1 MDIEPPS
8 PKRARL
14 DPPHAESLR
23 PTPEISNPGT
33 PFDDADDL
41 YGSPPESTRKPNADR
56 SSETR
61 QINPPGSPE
70 LRKAFFLPGL
80 GQSAS
85 GQERA
90 ASSSSTNDTGA
101 LIENTS
107 TDPVP
112 LGNLRNAHGAYKLQA
127 ERDGETMSAY
137 QGSSPKI
144 PDQEKD
150 ATLDN
155 VKGGTGDVH
164 AIPASTAMPTSIE
177 VATEQLIV
185 LPALEIGGPLLNTSI
200 FGPNMN
206 IDVASLSEELPA
218 VAEDS
223 AVGKSSPS
231 RGSFTTHERRELEE
245 HGESAVKSENQKNE
259 KDTTGQSQTPDD
271 TRTLQKVDLSSQTI
285 LDTAD
290 ASISY
295 AQAEFEVDSS
305 PIESSSSES
314 SSTTSSSDD
323 SDDYEMLSPEE
334 QARRL
339 MQEDLGSEGEGQG
352 KGGNG
357 TWSGPL
363 RTTNEKPDEIVPK
376 PELVVTPDMK
386 IQELGD
392 VEVLVENMAVIKAK
406 TSGEY
411 QVLEMGSVLC
421 LDDRSVIGVVAETL
435 GRVQQPYYTVRFTN
449 TAAIA
454 EAGLSKG
461 TKVCYVEQHSTTVF
475 TQPLK
480 AYKGSDASNLHDEE
494 VGDDEMEFSDDEKE
508 AEHKRR
514 LKQAKQARRGGRQA
528 DSDGYSKGPGRGSES
543 RGRPGYCGSRFERG
557 PRNYDASDSISY
569 DDLEVDGPYNPLAR
583 PTNLHE
589 IMGSNEAPMETHSNG
604 NSSHRG
610 GHRGRGA
617 ADRGGGR
624 GRARGDRGRAPR
636 ESRGGQ
642 RGHDIHRSPAIG
654 DRVAPW
660 NDTSQVQHSRSYG
673 YPQHHNMYAAAH
685 YPAQQSYTSNVPV
698 MQAQSSPAS
707 LSYNNYQQQPPT
719 FQPYNNHPAQP
730 PRPTIPP
737 GAFVNPAFFSQS
749 PPGSQ
754 HGADSHFRQ
763 N

>member
-14 DPPHAESLR
+14 DPFHPESLQ
-23 PTPEISNPGT
+23 PTAEISNPGT

-41 YGSPPESTRKPNADR
+41 YGSPAESTRKPNADR
-56 SSETR
+56 SSET
-61 QINPPGSPE
+61 QQSNPARSPE
-70 LRKAFFLPGL
+70 LKKAFFLPGL
-80 GQSAS
+80 GHSAS
-85 GQERA
+85 GQERV

-101 LIENTS
+101 LIEIASATS
-107 TDPVP
+107 VH
-112 LGNLRNAHGAYKLQA
+112 LGNANGAYKPQA
-127 ERDGETMSAY
+127 EKDGECMSSH
-137 QGSSPKI
+137 QGRNSETR
-144 PDQEKD
+144 DQEKD
-150 ATLDN
+150 TTLDN
-155 VKGGTGDVH
+155 AKGVTDDVPAIS
-164 AIPASTAMPTSIE
+164 AIPASTAIPTSIE
-177 VATEQLIV
+177 MATEQSIV
-185 LPALEIGGPLLNTSI
+185 LPAQEIGGPFLNTSI
-200 FGPNMN
+200 FSPNLNM
-206 IDVASLSEELPA
+206 DVASLSEELPA
-218 VAEDS
+218 VADDS
-223 AVGKSSPS
+223 IVGITGPSHGSS
-231 RGSFTTHERRELEE
+231 TIHESGVLGLEV
-245 HGESAVKSENQKNE
+245 GNQKSEQ
-259 KDTTGQSQTPDD
+259 DAAGQSQILGD
-271 TRTLQKVDLSSQTI
+271 TRRLKKVDLSGQATV
-285 LDTAD
+285 DMAD
-290 ASISY
+290 ASISS

-305 PIESSSSES
+305 PVESSSSES
-314 SSTTSSSDD
+314 SSATSSSDD
-323 SDDYEMLSPEE
+323 SDGYEMLSPEE

-339 MQEDLGSEGEGQG
+339 MQEDLGSEDEGQG

-357 TWSGPL
+357 MLSGPL

-376 PELVVTPDMK
+376 PDLVVTPHMK
-386 IQELGD
+386 ILELGD

-406 TSGEY
+406 TTGEY
-411 QVLEMGSVLC
+411 QVLEIGSVLC

-475 TQPLK
+475 TQSLK

-514 LKQAKQARRGGRQA
+514 LKQAKQARRGGRQG
-528 DSDGYSKGPGRGSES
+528 DSDGFSKRPRRGSES

-557 PRNYDASDSISY
+557 PRNHDAGDSISY

-617 ADRGGGR
+617 ADRGR
-624 GRARGDRGRAPR
+624 GRARGDRGSAHGDG
-636 ESRGGQ
+636 RGGR
-642 RGHDIHRSPAIG
+642 RGHDVHRSPANG
-654 DRVAPW
+654 DRVAPSW
-660 NDTSQVQHSRSYG
+660 NDTSQVQHSPSYA
-673 YPQHHNMYAAAH
+673 YPQHHNLYATAH
-685 YPAQQSYTSNVPV
+685 YPAQQSYASNVPV
-698 MQAQSSPAS
+698 MQAQSSATS
-707 LSYNNYQQQPPT
+707 LNYNNYQQQPPT
-719 FQPYNNHPAQP
+719 FQSYNDHPAQP
-730 PRPTIPP
+730 PQPHIPP

-749 PPGSQ
+749 PRGSQ
-754 HGADSHFRQ
+754 HTADNYFRQ

>member
-8 PKRARL
+8 PKRARF
-14 DPPHAESLR
+14 DPPHAESLQ
-23 PTPEISNPGT
+23 PTAEISNPGT

-41 YGSPPESTRKPNADR
+41 YGSPAESTRKSNADR
-56 SSETR
+56 SSETQ

-70 LRKAFFLPGL
+70 LKKAFFLPGL
-80 GQSAS
+80 GHSAS
-85 GQERA
+85 GQERVA
-90 ASSSSTNDTGA
+90 TSSSTNDIGA
-101 LIENTS
+101 LIESTS
-107 TDPVP
+107 TNPVH
-112 LGNLRNAHGAYKLQA
+112 LGNLGDANGAYKLQA
-127 ERDGETMSAY
+127 KKDGDSMSSY
-137 QGSSPKI
+137 QGSSSETR
-144 PDQEKD
+144 DQEKD
-150 ATLDN
+150 TTLDN
-155 VKGGTGDVH
+155 VKGATGDVP
-164 AIPASTAMPTSIE
+164 AIPASTAMPPSIE
-177 VATEQLIV
+177 MATEQSIV
-185 LPALEIGGPLLNTSI
+185 LPAQEIGGPLLNTSI

-223 AVGKSSPS
+223 AVGKTGPS
-231 RGSFTTHERRELEE
+231 RGSSTTHERGELEE
-245 HGESAVKSENQKNE
+245 HVESIVEFENQKNE
-259 KDTTGQSQTPDD
+259 KDAAGQSQIPDD
-271 TRTLQKVDLSSQTI
+271 TRTLKKVDLFSQTN

-339 MQEDLGSEGEGQG
+339 MQEDVGSEDEGQG
-352 KGGNG
+352 KSGNG
-357 TWSGPL
+357 TLSGPL

-376 PELVVTPDMK
+376 PDLLVTSDMK

-392 VEVLVENMAVIKAK
+392 VEVLVENLAVIKAK

-528 DSDGYSKGPGRGSES
+528 DSDGFSKGPGRGSES
-543 RGRPGYCGSRFERG
+543 RGKPGYCEGRFERG
-557 PRNYDASDSISY
+557 PRNYDASDSVSY

-589 IMGSNEAPMETHSNG
+589 IMGSNEAPMETHING

-617 ADRGGGR
+617 ADRGR
-624 GRARGDRGRAPR
+624 GRARGDRGRAR
-636 ESRGGQ
+636 GDGRGGR
-642 RGHDIHRSPAIG
+642 RGHDVHRSPANG
-654 DRVAPW
+654 DRVAPSW
-660 NDTSQVQHSRSYG
+660 NDTSQVQHSPTYG
-673 YPQHHNMYAAAH
+673 YPQHHNIYATAH
-685 YPAQQSYTSNVPV
+685 YPAQQSYASNVAV
-698 MQAQSSPAS
+698 TQAQSSATS
-707 LSYNNYQQQPPT
+707 LNYNNYQQQPPT
-719 FQPYNNHPAQP
+719 FQTYNNHPAQP
-730 PRPTIPP
+730 SQPHIPP

-749 PPGSQ
+749 PQGSQ
-754 HGADSHFRQ
+754 HTADNHFRQ